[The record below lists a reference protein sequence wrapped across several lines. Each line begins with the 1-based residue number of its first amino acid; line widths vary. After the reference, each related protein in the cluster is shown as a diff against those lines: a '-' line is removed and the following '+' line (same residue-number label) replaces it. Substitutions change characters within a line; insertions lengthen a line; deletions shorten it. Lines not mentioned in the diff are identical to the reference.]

1 MAITLANYQATL
13 SWDASKFNKG
23 MAESEK
29 KFSTFTTA
37 LGGVGGLMK
46 TGIVA
51 AAGAAVA
58 AVGALGTYSI
68 KVGSEFEAS
77 MSQVAATMGI
87 TVKEIENGSESYEK
101 LEAAAKQAGSTTKYS
116 ASECAEALNYLALAG
131 YDADKAVE
139 VLPSVLN
146 LAQAGA
152 LDLASASDM
161 VTDAMS
167 ALNIEATNE
176 NVTHFGDQLAKTAS
190 KSNTS
195 VSQLG
200 EAILTVGGTA
210 TYLAGGT
217 TELNTALGILAN
229 NGIKGSEGGTK
240 LRNVILSLSAPT
252 DTAKEALE
260 GLGLSVKDLQDADGN
275 LLPLNEAMQK
285 LNASMDGLSQTGKAD
300 VLNKIF
306 NKTDLAAV
314 NALLKDSG
322 ESWDS
327 LYAEIQNCDGACQD
341 MADTMNHN
349 LQGAFAGLK
358 SACEGFGIAIY
369 DQIKEPLTN
378 VVEVATD
385 VVRRL
390 TDAFNTGGVEGLT
403 EAAGKM
409 IGEFIAKFVEKA
421 PDMIQVAIGLIG
433 AFGSGLASSFPEIKA
448 SVILLFQQ
456 LGQAITSVD
465 WMAVGR
471 AIFDAIV
478 NGLVAVIDKFGEWGR
493 NAAQAIHDSVNGG
506 VDWFNL
512 GYTIITTIGNGFIQ
526 FVGTVGS
533 AIIQNFLSI
542 NWLQLGA
549 DIITLI
555 GNGITG
561 AITGFGEIMH
571 NLIEN
576 AKAKL
581 DEIDWFTVGQNIIN
595 AIINGVIAMV
605 TAIGNAFT
613 SIGQASD
620 EAYSGCDWGGLGIRV
635 INALIQ
641 GLLGMLSAIGSA
653 LIQLG
658 QYALQSFINL
668 DWVQTGINALT
679 KIKDGIVGAV
689 STLISGILSVG
700 NNAVSNFRN
709 IDWAGLGRTVLGFIK
724 NGIVGAVGNLVSGIK
739 SVGQSAVTNFKSIDW
754 AGLGKQV
761 LTLIKNGIVGAVSGL
776 VSGMKSIGSSAM
788 SAFKGISWGSL
799 GSNIIS
805 GICSGISGAAGSL
818 FSSLRSL
825 ASRALSAAKSA
836 LGIHSPSRVFRDE
849 VGEMVVAGFA
859 EGIDDN
865 AENVVDATAAMAEN
879 AIDSAKDGLKEYND
893 VLSSFGSNSGVT
905 LSANL
910 DKASLS
916 GSLKTNVDMTSGTL
930 ISRLDSLFTIF
941 IDKNAQAIDKLI
953 TSVTGNTD
961 RINGDNAI
969 VINMGDISVSGVLD
983 KDAKEQV
990 KDIADEQVQEFS
1002 DALYDVVK
1010 SVL

>member
-1 MAITLANYQATL
+1 MAKTLANYQATL
-13 SWDASKFNKG
+13 SWDASKFDKG
-23 MAESEK
+23 MAQSSA
-29 KFSTFTTA
+29 KFNAFTS
-37 LGGVGGLMK
+37 LIGGAGNLLK
-46 TGIVA
+46 TGLVT

-58 AVGALGTYSI
+58 AIGTLGTYSV
-68 KVGSEFEAS
+68 KVGSEFETA

-87 TVKEIENGSESYEK
+87 TVEEIENGSESYEK
-101 LEAAAKQAGSTTKYS
+101 LSAAAKEMGSTTKYS

-152 LDLASASDM
+152 LDLAEASDM

-167 ALNIEATNE
+167 ALNIEATNQ
-176 NVTHFGDQLAKTAS
+176 NVTHFGDELAKTAS

-195 VSQLG
+195 VQQLG
-200 EAILTVGGTA
+200 QAILTVGGTA
-210 TYLAGGT
+210 SYLAGGT

-229 NGIKGSEGGTK
+229 NGIKGAEGGTK

-252 DTAKEALE
+252 DTAKDALE

-275 LLPLNEAMQK
+275 LLPLNEAMKK
-285 LNASMDGLSQTGKAD
+285 LNDSMDGLSQTEKAD

-322 ESWDS
+322 ESWDN
-327 LYAEIQNCDGACQD
+327 LYNEIQNCDGACQD

-369 DQIKEPLTN
+369 EKIKEPLTN
-378 VVEVATD
+378 VVEAATD

-390 TDAFNTGGVEGLT
+390 TDAFDKGGVEGLT

-409 IGEFIAKFVEKA
+409 IGEFIAKFVEGA
-421 PDMIQVAIGLIG
+421 PQMIQTAISLIA

-448 SVILLFQQ
+448 SVIMLFQE
-456 LGQAITSVD
+456 LGNAITSVD

-471 AIFDAIV
+471 TIFDAIV
-478 NGLVAVIDKFGEWGR
+478 NGLSSMYTKLGEWGQ
-493 NAAQAIHDSVNGG
+493 NAAQAIHESVNGG
-506 VDWFNL
+506 VDWFEL
-512 GYTIITTIGNGFIQ
+512 GHTIVTTIGNGFIQ
-526 FVGTVGS
+526 FVSTVGT
-533 AIIQNFLSI
+533 AIFNAFTSI
-542 NWLQLGA
+542 NWGQLGA

-581 DEIDWFTVGQNIIN
+581 EEIDWFAVGQNVVN
-595 AIINGVIAMV
+595 AIINGVIAMI
-605 TAIGNAFT
+605 TALANAFT

-620 EAYSGCDWGGLGIRV
+620 EAYAGCDWAGLGIRV
-635 INALIQ
+635 IEALIQ

-658 QYALQSFINL
+658 QAALQAFLNL
-668 DWVQTGINALT
+668 EWVQTGIQTLT
-679 KIKDGIVGAV
+679 KIRDGIVGAV
-689 STLISGILSVG
+689 STLVQGAIQVG
-700 NNAVSNFRN
+700 TNAVNAFRN
-709 IDWAGLGRTVLGFIK
+709 IDWAGLGRTVLSFIT
-724 NGIVGAVGNLVSGIK
+724 NGITGAVGTILSGIR
-739 SVGQSAVTNFKSIDW
+739 SVGTNALNTFRNIDW
-754 AGLGKQV
+754 RGLGRNV
-761 LTLIKNGIVGAVSGL
+761 LTFIVNGITGAVGSL
-776 VSGMKSIGSSAM
+776 LSGMRSIGSSAM
-788 SAFKGISWGSL
+788 SAFRGISWGSL

-805 GICSGISGAAGSL
+805 GICSGISNAAGSL

-859 EGIDDN
+859 EGIDTN
-865 AENVVDATAAMAEN
+865 AEDVADATAAMAEN
-879 AIDSAKDGLKEYND
+879 AIESAKEGLEEYND
-893 VLSSFGSNSGVT
+893 VVSGIGSNRSVKLT
-905 LSANL
+905 TSL
-910 DKASLS
+910 DNTGLS
-916 GSLKTNVDMTSGTL
+916 GSVKTNIDMTSGTL
-930 ISRLDSLFTIF
+930 LSGLGSLFTNF
-941 IDKNAQAIDKLI
+941 IDKNTQAIDKLI
-953 TSVTGNTD
+953 SSITSGAD
-961 RINGDNAI
+961 RVGGSNSI

-983 KDAKEQV
+983 KDASEQV
-990 KDIADEQVQEFS
+990 RDIADEQVQEFS
-1002 DALYDVVK
+1002 DALYDVV
-1010 SVL
+1010 SGVI

>member
-13 SWDASKFNKG
+13 SWDASKFDKG
-23 MAESEK
+23 MAASEA
-29 KFSTFTTA
+29 KFTAFTSL
-37 LGGVGGLMK
+37 LGGAGNLLK
-46 TGIVA
+46 TGLVA

-58 AVGALGTYSI
+58 AVGALGTYSV

-87 TVKEIENGSESYEK
+87 TVEEIENGSEAYQK
-101 LEAAAKQAGSTTKYS
+101 MEAAAKQAGSTTRYS
-116 ASECAEALNYLALAG
+116 ASECASALNYLALAG

-152 LDLASASDM
+152 LDLAEASDM

-167 ALNIEATNE
+167 ALNIEANKE
-176 NVTHFGDQLAKTAS
+176 NVTHFGDELAKTAS

-195 VSQLG
+195 VQQLG
-200 EAILTVGGTA
+200 QAILTVGGTA
-210 TYLAGGT
+210 SYLAGGT

-252 DTAKEALE
+252 DTAKAALE
-260 GLGLSVKDLQDADGN
+260 GLGLSMRDLQDADGN

-285 LNASMDGLSQTGKAD
+285 LNASMEGLSQTEKAD
-300 VLNKIF
+300 VLNRIF

-322 ESWDS
+322 ESWDA
-327 LYAEIQNCDGACQD
+327 LYDEIQNCDGACQD

-349 LQGAFAGLK
+349 LKGAFAGLK
-358 SACEGFGIAIY
+358 SACEGFGIALY
-369 DQIKEPLTN
+369 DKIKEPLTN
-378 VVEVATD
+378 IVEEATS

-390 TDAFNTGGVEGLT
+390 TEAFETGGVEGLT

-421 PDMIQVAIGLIG
+421 PEMVNTAVNLIA
-433 AFGSGLASSFPEIKA
+433 AFGRGLAAAFPEIKA
-448 SVILLFQQ
+448 SVISLFQE

-471 AIFDAIV
+471 TIFDAIV
-478 NGLVAVIDKFGEWGR
+478 NGLAAMYDKLGEWGR
-493 NAAQAIHDSVNGG
+493 NAAQAIHESVNGG

-512 GYTIITTIGNGFIQ
+512 GYTIVTTIGNGFIQ

-533 AIIQNFLSI
+533 AAINAFKSI
-542 NWLQLGA
+542 NWAQLGA

-555 GNGITG
+555 GNGISG

-581 DEIDWFTVGQNIIN
+581 DEIDWFTVGQNVVN

-605 TAIGNAFT
+605 SALANAFMN
-613 SIGQASD
+613 IGQASD
-620 EAYSGCDWGGLGIRV
+620 EAYAGCDWGGLGIRV

-641 GLLGMLSAIGSA
+641 GLLGMLSAIGQA

-658 QYALQSFINL
+658 QAALQAFLNL
-668 DWVQTGINALT
+668 EWVQTGIQTLT
-679 KIKDGIVGAV
+679 KIRDGIVGAV
-689 STLISGILSVG
+689 GTLVQGAIQVG
-700 NNAVSNFRN
+700 TNAVNAFRN
-709 IDWAGLGRTVLGFIK
+709 IDWAGLGRTVLTFIT
-724 NGIVGAVGNLVSGIK
+724 NGITGAVSTIINGIK
-739 SVGQSAVTNFKSIDW
+739 SVGNNAVNNFRSIDW
-754 AGLGKQV
+754 AGLGRQV
-761 LTLIKNGIVGAVSGL
+761 LNFIVNGITGAVGSL
-776 VSGMKSIGSSAM
+776 LSGMRSVGNSAM

-805 GICSGISGAAGSL
+805 GICAGVSGAAGSL

-849 VGEMVVAGFA
+849 VGEMVVAGFT
-859 EGIDDN
+859 EGIDEN
-865 AENVVDATAAMAEN
+865 AEEVAEATAAMAEN
-879 AIDSAKDGLKEYND
+879 AVESAKDGLEEYND
-893 VLSSFGSNSGVT
+893 IVSGIGSDKGVT
-905 LSANL
+905 LSASL
-910 DKASLS
+910 DNTGLN
-916 GSLKTNVDMTSGTL
+916 GSLKTNIDMTSGKL
-930 ISRLDSLFTIF
+930 ISGLSNLFTSF
-941 IDKNAQAIDKLI
+941 IDKNTQAIDRLI
-953 TSVTGNTD
+953 SSVTGGADKIGGANS
-961 RINGDNAI
+961 I

-983 KDAKEQV
+983 KDASEQV
-990 KDIADEQVQEFS
+990 RDIADEQVQEFS
-1002 DALYDVVK
+1002 DALYDVVTA
-1010 SVL
+1010 VI